1 MCTILHPPS
10 SSLSNTTEDNDAR
23 IVVPLPST
31 LPRYQRT
38 PGNND
43 ERHRRP
49 PASPP
54 LLVSPAPASIPSH
67 SSSVALLLV
76 LSAVTWH
83 WGSSSGSLSS
93 LSLSAGDD
101 VAVGMLAVTREG
113 GRWLSSGDVAVIRVV
128 LGVERGGDVAVVAV
142 KMGRWLWQRR
152 RQVVAGDVAVLG
164 RVGVDKLAPGW
175 PKCGH

>member
-1 MCTILHPPS
+1 MRAILHPPS
-10 SSLSNTTEDNDAR
+10 LLSSNTTEDNNAPV
-23 IVVPLPST
+23 VVPLPST
-31 LPRYQRT
+31 LPRYQQT
-38 PGNND
+38 PGNDD
-43 ERHRRP
+43 ERHRHP

-83 WGSSSGSLSS
+83 WGSGSGSSLSS
-93 LSLSAGDD
+93 LAGDD
-101 VAVGMLAVTREG
+101 VAVRMLAVTWEG

-128 LGVERGGDVAVVAV
+128 LGVERGGDMAVVAV
-142 KMGRWLWQRR
+142 KMGQWSWQRQR
-152 RQVVAGDVAVLG
+152 RVVASDVVVLG
-164 RVGVDKLAPGW
+164 RVGVDELAPGW